1 MFVPVELPRV
11 LVMRQWRWY
20 AKSALANEMPK
31 LFRKCYGS
39 VEKIRWGLARS
50 MSTEAAVKFYANIL
64 KNESNASAVSERFVK
79 EVLGL
84 EDHDNIKMISKI
96 INEKEYKVIDKIT
109 ETHWKNYLLNKRYI
123 KLDEGLKELKPIY
136 ETLQKESKT
145 VQKFGYR
152 LLRDCDIKDWKK
164 IEQLLAD
171 ADFIAEINK
180 IKSLNEIPVIA
191 KNVAK
196 SLWKSTVVDVTAIDA
211 CKDIIKKWWAT
222 TKPIKW
228 APEATAELLES
239 QKKINQLITDDIN
252 AINKRLTD
260 PTAPDFVKK
269 TDPLYDVY
277 DQQIKTLDKFR
288 GEVKTFDAIE
298 AEHFINLRMDYNFKT
313 QYIIE
318 LHEIRKTSAFESA
331 YEEALK
337 KAGKAAG
344 EEDFEIMVKVVKQL
358 KWENRPGLIITEKLI
373 ESLEKEIRPAVKFLK
388 SADEFF
394 LLLKGVLRPVS
405 KVLKWV

>member
-1 MFVPVELPRV
+1 MRYTHNRNVRKLLQGGKYVELATQLEAYETSVKSFSGEKKILMESLLLKWEFKSIDDLGNMVKCVEGMKAEVVAGMSPKQLRV
-11 LVMRQWRWY
+11 M
-20 AKSALANEMPK
+20 AGK
-31 LFRKCYGS
+31 LG
-39 VEKIRWGLARS
+39 
-50 MSTEAAVKFYANIL
+50 
-64 KNESNASAVSERFVK
+64 K
-79 EVLGL
+79 EVSTLKTA
-84 EDHDNIKMISKI
+84 EQMATKI
-96 INEKEYKVIDKIT
+96 
-109 ETHWKNYLLNKRYI
+109 
-123 KLDEGLKELKPIY
+123 DE
-136 ETLQKESKT
+136 
-145 VQKFGYR
+145 
-152 LLRDCDIKDWKK
+152 
-164 IEQLLAD
+164 
-171 ADFIAEINK
+171 
-180 IKSLNEIPVIA
+180 
-191 KNVAK
+191 
-196 SLWKSTVVDVTAIDA
+196 
-211 CKDIIKKWWAT
+211 IKKVAAEA